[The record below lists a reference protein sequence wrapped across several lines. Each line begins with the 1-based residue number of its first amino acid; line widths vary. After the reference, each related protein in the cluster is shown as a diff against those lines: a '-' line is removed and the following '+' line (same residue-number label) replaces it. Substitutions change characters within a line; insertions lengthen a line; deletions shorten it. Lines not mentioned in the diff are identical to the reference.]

1 MLDFKPPKPNSF
13 FIKVAQGLIPFV
25 LRGPLKISKFVI
37 DPESLDGLQ
46 TVANYP
52 TVLVPNHADY
62 ADAPIMFGLSK
73 HMGEQFYYMCAR
85 ETFSGG
91 IRSFFMQRFGVYSV
105 VRGSVDRESFRTTR
119 SLLAAGKH
127 PLVVFAEGEISR
139 QNDTVLPFE
148 SGVVQLCFW
157 ALDDMVKADA
167 VKPLYAV
174 PIGIK
179 YIYDE
184 EMWDE
189 IESALA
195 RLERE
200 ILPQGLATSED
211 LYERLRG
218 IGAAAVSTLERE
230 YRLKADANRSLNE
243 RIEALREHILSQ
255 MEEFMGVTPQ
265 PAVLPR
271 TRVRAL
277 RNLVDAEIYRE
288 TEELSAYESQLHEQR
303 LEKFQE
309 FYPDLNRLINFI
321 AIYDGYVGENRSPE
335 RFLEVITRLE
345 REVFGSSKPR
355 GPRIAFMRFGPP
367 KNLLD
372 LYEAYKQE
380 KKQTVQDV
388 TLELESEVQALISGM
403 SQLRSGEPRM

>member
-1 MLDFKPPKPNSF
+1 MLDFKPPKPNAL
-13 FIKVAQGLIPFV
+13 FIRVAQWLVPLV
-25 LRGPLKISKFVI
+25 LRGPLKISRFVI
-37 DPESLDGLQ
+37 DPESLERLKAIA
-46 TVANYP
+46 THP

-62 ADAPIMFGLSK
+62 ADASIMFALSK
-73 HMGEQFYYMCAR
+73 RLGNQFYYMCAR
-85 ETFSGG
+85 ETFKGS
-91 IRSFFMQRFGVYSV
+91 IVSFFMQRFGVYSV
-105 VRGSVDRESFRTTR
+105 MRGSIDREAFRTTR
-119 SLLAAGKH
+119 SLLTDGKH
-127 PLVVFAEGEISR
+127 PLVMFAEGEISR

-157 ALDDMVKADA
+157 ALDDMAKAGA

-189 IESALA
+189 IEAALA

-200 ILPQGLATSED
+200 ILSQGSRTGED
-211 LYERLRG
+211 LYGRLRR

-230 YRLKADANRSLNE
+230 YRLKADENRSLNE
-243 RIEALREHILSQ
+243 RIEQLREHILSQ
-255 MEEFMGVTPQ
+255 IEEFMGVTPQ

-277 RNLVDAEIYRE
+277 KNLVDAEIYRE
-288 TEELSAYESQLHEQR
+288 TAEISAYERQIHEQR

-321 AIYDGYVGENRSPE
+321 AIYDGYVGETQSPE

-345 REVFGSSKPR
+345 REVFGDSKPR
-355 GPRIAFMRFGPP
+355 GPRIAFMRFGEP

-372 LYEAYKQE
+372 RYETYKGD
-380 KKQTVQDV
+380 KKQTVQDI
-388 TLELESEVQALISGM
+388 TLELETEVQTLISDM
-403 SQLRSGEPRM
+403 SHQPIQ

>member
-1 MLDFKPPKPNSF
+1 MLDFKPPKPNSL
-13 FIKVAQGLIPFV
+13 FIRGAQWLVPLV

-37 DPESLDGLQ
+37 DPESLQQL
-46 TVANYP
+46 TAIANYP

-62 ADAPIMFGLSK
+62 ADASIMFTLSQRL
-73 HMGEQFYYMCAR
+73 GDQFYYMCAR
-85 ETFSGG
+85 ETFIGR
-91 IRSFFMQRFGVYSV
+91 IRNFFMQRLGVYSV
-105 VRGSVDRESFRTTR
+105 ARGSIDRESFRTTR
-119 SLLAAGKH
+119 SLLTEGKH

-157 ALDDMVKADA
+157 ALDDMAKGGT
-167 VKPLYAV
+167 VKPLYVV

-179 YIYDE
+179 YIYNE

-189 IESALA
+189 IEEALT

-200 ILPQGLATSED
+200 ILPQGSPASED
-211 LYERLRG
+211 LYGRLRQ
-218 IGAAAVSTLERE
+218 IGAAIVSTLERE
-230 YRLKADANRSLNE
+230 YKLKADENRSLNE
-243 RIEALREHILSQ
+243 RIEQLREHILSQ

-265 PAVLPR
+265 TTVLPK

-277 RNLVDAEIYRE
+277 KNLVDAEIYRE
-288 TEELSAYESQLHEQR
+288 TEEISAYERQIHEQR

-335 RFLEVITRLE
+335 RFLEVITRIE
-345 REVFGSSKPR
+345 REVFGGSKPR
-355 GPRIAFMRFGPP
+355 GPRIALMRFGTP

-372 LYEAYKQE
+372 RYETYKQE
-380 KKQTVQDV
+380 KKQTVQDI
-388 TLELESEVQALISGM
+388 TLELETEVQALISDM
-403 SQLRSGEPRM
+403 SHPPTQ

>member
-13 FIKVAQGLIPFV
+13 FIRVAQWLVPLI

-37 DPESLDGLQ
+37 DPESLEPLKAI
-46 TVANYP
+46 ANHP

-62 ADAPIMFGLSK
+62 ADASVMFTLSK
-73 HMGEQFYYMCAR
+73 ELGDQFYYMCAR
-85 ETFSGG
+85 ETFTGR
-91 IRSFFMQRFGVYSV
+91 IRSFFLQRFGVYSV
-105 VRGSVDRESFRTTR
+105 MRGSIDREAFRTTR
-119 SLLAAGKH
+119 NLLTEGKH
-127 PLVVFAEGEISR
+127 PLVIFAEGEISR

-157 ALDDMVKADA
+157 ALDDMAKADA
-167 VKPLYAV
+167 VKPLYVV

-179 YIYDE
+179 YVYDA
-184 EMWDE
+184 EMWND
-189 IESALA
+189 IEEALA

-200 ILPQGLATSED
+200 ILPQGSPKAED
-211 LYERLRG
+211 LYGRLRG
-218 IGAAAVSTLERE
+218 IGAAVVSILERE
-230 YRLKADANRSLNE
+230 YKLKVDEDRALNE
-243 RIEALREHILSQ
+243 RIEQLREHILSQ

-265 PAVLPR
+265 TSVLPR

-277 RNLVDAEIYRE
+277 KNLIDAEVYRE
-288 TEELSAYESQLHEQR
+288 TEDIPAYERQIHEQR

-309 FYPDLNRLINFI
+309 FYPDLNRLFNFI

-345 REVFGSSKPR
+345 REVFGDSKPR
-355 GPRIAFMRFGPP
+355 GPRIASMRFGTP

-372 LYEAYKQE
+372 LYDTYRQA
-380 KKQTVQDV
+380 KKQTVQDI
-388 TLELESEVQALISGM
+388 TLELETEVQALISEM
-403 SQLRSGEPRM
+403 SRHPIQ

>member
-1 MLDFKPPKPNSF
+1 MLDFKPPKPNSL
-13 FIKVAQGLIPFV
+13 FIRVAQWLVPLV
-25 LRGPLKISKFVI
+25 LKGPLKISKFVI
-37 DPESLDGLQ
+37 EPESLERLTAITDH
-46 TVANYP
+46 T

-62 ADAPIMFGLSK
+62 ADAPIMFALSK
-73 HMGEQFYYMCAR
+73 QLGNYFHYMCAR
-85 ETFSGG
+85 ETFKGR
-91 IRSFFMQRFGVYSV
+91 IRSYLMQRFGVYSV
-105 VRGSVDRESFRTTR
+105 TRGSIDRQAFRTTR
-119 SLLAAGKH
+119 SILAEGKY

-157 ALDDMVKADA
+157 ALDDMEKADA

-174 PIGIK
+174 PVGIK

-189 IESALA
+189 IEGALT

-200 ILPQGLATSED
+200 ILPQGAPTAED
-211 LYERLRG
+211 LYGRLRA
-218 IGAAAVSTLERE
+218 IGAAIVSTLERE
-230 YRLKADANRSLNE
+230 YKLKADENRSLNE
-243 RIEALREHILSQ
+243 QIEQLREHILSQ

-265 PAVLPR
+265 PGGIPI

-277 RNLVDAEIYRE
+277 KNLIDAEIYRE
-288 TEELSAYESQLHEQR
+288 TEELSAYERQIHEQR

-321 AIYDGYVGENRSPE
+321 AIYDGYVGETQSPE
-335 RFLEVITRLE
+335 RFLEVITRIE
-345 REVFGSSKPR
+345 REVFGDSKPR
-355 GPRIAFMRFGPP
+355 GPRIALMRFGTP

-372 LYEAYKQE
+372 RYETYKQD
-380 KKQTVQDV
+380 KKQTVQDI
-388 TLELESEVQALISGM
+388 TLELETEVQALISDM
-403 SQLRSGEPRM
+403 SHQPPQ

>member
-1 MLDFKPPKPNSF
+1 MLDFKPPKPNSL
-13 FIKVAQGLIPFV
+13 FIKVAQGLMPFA

-37 DPESLDGLQ
+37 DSESLEHLK
-46 TVANYP
+46 VIANYP

-62 ADAPIMFGLSK
+62 ADASIMFALSK
-73 HMGEQFYYMCAR
+73 RMEDQFYYMCAR
-85 ETFSGG
+85 ETFRGG
-91 IRSFFMQRFGVYSV
+91 IRSFLMQRFGVYSV
-105 VRGSVDRESFRTTR
+105 VRGSIDREAFRTTR
-119 SLLAAGKH
+119 RLLAEGQH
-127 PLVVFAEGEISR
+127 PLVMFAEGEISR

-148 SGVVQLCFW
+148 SGVIQLCFW
-157 ALDDMVKADA
+157 ALDDMTKAGT

-179 YIYDE
+179 YIYAED
-184 EMWDE
+184 MWDE
-189 IESALA
+189 IEKALA

-200 ILPQGLATSED
+200 ILPQRSLSAGD

-218 IGAAAVSTLERE
+218 VGAAVVSTLERE
-230 YRLKADANRSLNE
+230 YRLQADENRSLNE
-243 RIEALREHILSQ
+243 RIEQLRERILSQ

-265 PAVLPR
+265 TTVLPR

-277 RNLVDAEIYRE
+277 KNLVDAEIYRE
-288 TEELSAYESQLHEQR
+288 TEEISAYERQIHEQR
-303 LEKFQE
+303 LETFQE

-355 GPRIAFMRFGPP
+355 GPRIAFMRFGTP

-372 LYEAYKQE
+372 LYDSYKRQ
-380 KKQTVQDV
+380 KKQTVQDI
-388 TLELESEVQALISGM
+388 TLELETEVQELISGI
-403 SQLRSGEPRM
+403 SHQPS

>member
-1 MLDFKPPKPNSF
+1 MLDFKPPKPNSL
-13 FIKVAQGLIPFV
+13 FIRVAQWLVPLV

-37 DPESLDGLQ
+37 DPESLEHLKAI
-46 TVANYP
+46 ANHP

-62 ADAPIMFGLSK
+62 ADASIMFALSK
-73 HMGEQFYYMCAR
+73 RLEDQFYYMCAR
-85 ETFSGG
+85 ETFIGS

-105 VRGSVDRESFRTTR
+105 VRGSIDRGAFRTTR
-119 SLLAAGKH
+119 SLLTEGKH
-127 PLVVFAEGEISR
+127 PLVMFAEGEISR

-148 SGVVQLCFW
+148 SGVIQLCFW
-157 ALDDMVKADA
+157 ALDDMTKADA
-167 VKPLYAV
+167 VKLYAV

-189 IESALA
+189 IEKALA

-200 ILPQGLATSED
+200 ILPQRSPASED
-211 LYERLRG
+211 LYERLRRV
-218 IGAAAVSTLERE
+218 GAAVVSVLERE
-230 YRLKADANRSLNE
+230 YRLQADENRSLNE
-243 RIEALREHILSQ
+243 RIEQLRERILSQ

-265 PAVLPR
+265 TTVLPR

-277 RNLVDAEIYRE
+277 KNLVDAEIYRE
-288 TEELSAYESQLHEQR
+288 TEEISTYERQIHEQR
-303 LEKFQE
+303 LETFQE

-355 GPRIAFMRFGPP
+355 GPRSAFMRFGTP

-372 LYEAYKQE
+372 LYDTYKRQ
-380 KKQTVQDV
+380 KKQTVQDI
-388 TLELESEVQALISGM
+388 TLELETEVQELISSM
-403 SQLRSGEPRM
+403 SHPHSQ